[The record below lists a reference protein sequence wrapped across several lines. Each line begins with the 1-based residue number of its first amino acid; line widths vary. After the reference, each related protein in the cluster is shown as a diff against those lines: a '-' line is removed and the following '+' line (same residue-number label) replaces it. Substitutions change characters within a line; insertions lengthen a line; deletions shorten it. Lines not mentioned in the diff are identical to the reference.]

1 MITTATEGSAGIAR
15 EEVTADAPFAASY
28 VRYALGLL
36 LIINVLNF
44 VDRQVVTILS
54 EQIKR
59 ELQLADWQLGMI
71 TGLMFAVFYTL
82 MGIPIARLA
91 ERSNR
96 ALIISIS
103 TALWS
108 AFTAICGAAQS
119 FWQLAAARVGVGV
132 GEAGCTPA
140 AHSLISDYVPKEK
153 RASALAL
160 YAMGTPLGAL
170 VGLML
175 GGLVAGAFGWR
186 MTFLVCAA
194 PGLLVAVITAWT
206 LREPRRQLIR
216 QLAIGAP
223 MQASFRKSILEL
235 RGKRAFWWVALAASA
250 MAAVGYGGAAF
261 LPSFFLRNHGVELAA
276 LGALYGTSAIGFFA
290 IVYGAIVGLG
300 GMAGT
305 WAGGYLCDRYGARD
319 ARAYVVVP
327 VIGGL
332 LAFPTYVFAMLTHSA
347 VLALVLMAVVNVTLS
362 LWLAPVFA
370 AVQGLVERH
379 TRATAAAVL
388 LLVINLIGL
397 GLGPL
402 ALGILSDIF
411 AGPMKLGPAEGV
423 RWAQIAL
430 MPLGLVAIA
439 LFLAARKRIREE
451 MIH

>member
-1 MITTATEGSAGIAR
+1 MNTAATEGHAGIAR
-15 EEVTADAPFAASY
+15 DDVTSAPPLATSY

-44 VDRQVVTILS
+44 VDRQVVTILA

-59 ELQLADWQLGMI
+59 DLQLADWQLGMI
-71 TGLMFAVFYTL
+71 TGLVFAVFYTL
-82 MGIPIARLA
+82 LGIPIARVA

-103 TALWS
+103 TAVWS
-108 AFTAICGAAQS
+108 AFTALCGAAQS

-140 AHSLISDYVPKEK
+140 AHSLISDLVPKDK

-170 VGLML
+170 VGLMV
-175 GGLVAGAFGWR
+175 GGLVAGEFGWR

-194 PGLLVAVITAWT
+194 PGLLVALITAFT
-206 LREPRRQLIR
+206 LTEPRRQWIQR
-216 QLAIGAP
+216 AASVAP
-223 MQASFRKSILEL
+223 AQASFRDFVREF
-235 RGKRAFWWVALAASA
+235 RGKRAFWFVALAASA

-261 LPSFFLRNHGVELAA
+261 LPSFFLRNHAVELAA
-276 LGALYGTSAIGFFA
+276 LGSQFGTTAIGFFA
-290 IVYGAIVGLG
+290 VVYGAIVGIG

-305 WAGGYLCDRYGARD
+305 WTGGYLCDRYGARD
-319 ARAYVVVP
+319 ARAYAVVP
-327 VIGGL
+327 IIGGL
-332 LAFPTYVFAMLTHSA
+332 LAFPAWACAMLTPSA
-347 VLALVLMAVVNVTLS
+347 VLALALMAVVNLTLS
-362 LWLAPVFA
+362 FWLAPVFA
-370 AVQGLVERH
+370 AVQGLAERH
-379 TRATAAAVL
+379 MRATAAAVL

-402 ALGILSDIF
+402 ALGALSDLF
-411 AGPMKLGPAEGV
+411 AGPLKLGAAEGV
-423 RWAQIAL
+423 RWAQIAML
-430 MPLGLVAIA
+430 PGGLIAIA
-439 LFLAARKRIREE
+439 LFLAARKSIREE

>member
-1 MITTATEGSAGIAR
+1 MNTAATEGHAVSALD
-15 EEVTADAPFAASY
+15 EVSSAAPPATSY

-44 VDRQVVTILS
+44 VDRQVVTILA

-82 MGIPIARLA
+82 LGIPIARLA

-96 ALIISIS
+96 AWIIAIS
-103 TALWS
+103 TAVWS

-119 FWQLAAARVGVGV
+119 FWQLALARVGVGV

-140 AHSLISDYVPKEK
+140 AHSLISDYVSKEK

-160 YAMGTPLGAL
+160 YAMGTPLGML

-175 GGLVAGAFGWR
+175 GGLVAGTFGWR
-186 MTFLVCAA
+186 VTFLVCAA
-194 PGLLVAVITAWT
+194 PGLLVAVIAVLT
-206 LREPRRQLIR
+206 LREPRRQLIQ
-216 QLAIGAP
+216 QLSAVTP
-223 MQASFRKSILEL
+223 TPASFRESFREL
-235 RGKRAFWWVALAASA
+235 RSKRAFWWVALAASA
-250 MAAVGYGGAAF
+250 MAAVGYGGSAF

-276 LGALYGTSAIGFFA
+276 LGAQYGMPAIGFFA
-290 IVYGAIVGLG
+290 IVYGTIVGVG

-305 WAGGYLCDRYGARD
+305 WMGGYLCDKYGARD
-319 ARAYVVVP
+319 ARAYAIVP

-332 LAFPTYVFAMLTHSA
+332 FAFPSWICAMLTDSV
-347 VLALVLMAVVNVTLS
+347 VLSLALMAVVNVTLS
-362 LWLAPVFA
+362 FWLAPVFA
-370 AVQGLVERH
+370 AVQNLVERH

-402 ALGILSDIF
+402 TLGVLSDLF
-411 AGPMKLGPAEGV
+411 AGPMKLGAAEGV

-439 LFLAARKRIREE
+439 LFLGARKSIRQE
-451 MIH
+451 MLQ